1 MLVDLCEELG
11 FEPSRTLMIGDT
23 THDQGMAQSAGALFG
38 GVGYGAH
45 PREALLAA
53 GVDPVHDSVQ
63 ALGEWLEVKLS
74 RKLIAQ

>member
-1 MLVDLCEELG
+1 
-11 FEPSRTLMIGDT
+11 MIGDT
-23 THDQGMAQSAGALFG
+23 THDYGMAESAGALFG

-53 GVDPVHDSVQ
+53 GVDPVHDSVY

-74 RKLIAQ
+74 RKLVSR